1 MSVSAQTVYRD
12 QFIAAFERRDSVLRQ
27 AVTTETESRAGS
39 IVFLVASSGASGG
52 RSAVTRGP
60 NGRIPGS
67 DDVQTPVTLT
77 FAEDHDKNIKTGF
90 DIFRAQANQL
100 EIMRM
105 NGMAVINRKIDSR
118 ILTELATTS
127 VDLSTIGTMNKT
139 VANKIVVKLRNA
151 FVGEDVKGMLYC
163 AVTPAAWAYMTDIT
177 SFANADY
184 TETKKVDDGIPVIGD
199 WKYWMGINWCEHS
212 GLTGI
217 GTSTATC
224 LAWHKAAIGHAISP
238 GGIDAY
244 IGRNE
249 EDDYSVVRHTA
260 YNAAKMLQGT
270 GVVKFTHDDSALS

>member
-27 AVTTETESRAGS
+27 ACTTETETRAGS

-60 NGRIPGS
+60 NGKIPAS

-90 DIFRAQANQL
+90 DVFRAQSNQL

-105 NGMAVINRKIDSR
+105 NGMGVINRKIDSR
-118 ILTELATTS
+118 ILVEAATTT
-127 VDLSTIGTMNKT
+127 VDLGAVGAMNKT
-139 VANKIVVKLRNA
+139 VANKVVVKLRNA
-151 FVGEDVKGMLYC
+151 FVGEAGGGMIYSVL
-163 AVTPAAWAYMTDIT
+163 TPSAYAYMTDIT
-177 SFANADY
+177 SFASADY
-184 TETKKVDDGIPVIGD
+184 TAKNKLDAGMPDMGYWVD
-199 WKYWMGINWCEHS
+199 WMGVKWTVHS
-212 GLTGI
+212 GLTGM

-224 LAWHKAAIGHAISP
+224 LAWHKAAIGHAIAP
-238 GGIDAY
+238 GGVDAY

-270 GVVKFTHDDSALS
+270 GVVKFTHDDSGLS